1 MNNLIVKPV
10 DVLGSPIIAVQD
22 EKGNIY
28 AGVSYFCN
36 ALGMTRGQKN
46 RQVMN
51 VQKDETLKRGCIK
64 LGAGVLDEGNEAIAL
79 RIDFIPIW
87 LAKISITG
95 KTKQENPELAK
106 KLLDYQLKA
115 KDILAAAFLPKQ
127 ENSEDIQG
135 QIKLL
140 AQGTTELY
148 QRVEGVESEVNTVKA
163 EIENLRDE
171 LPLFPC
177 EADKIKNAINKRV
190 IELLGGKESNAYK
203 NISLRKKVF
212 ANCYQTLKWNFEE
225 VGKYTEIKRKY
236 RHEAI
241 KIAEKYEPPLF
252 LKEQIESEN
261 AQQSF
266 NFEDEGLRYE

>member
-1 MNNLIVKPV
+1 MNDLTVKSVDVFGNAVMAAKDNNGTIWVGIKWMCQGMGMSEGQCKRQIANIQKDLLLKKAGSNLILPTSSGEK
-10 DVLGSPIIAVQD
+10 DV
-22 EKGNIY
+22 
-28 AGVSYFCN
+28 FC
-36 ALGMTRGQKN
+36 LKN
-46 RQVMN
+46 
-51 VQKDETLKRGCIK
+51 DYL
-64 LGAGVLDEGNEAIAL
+64 
-79 RIDFIPIW
+79 PIW
-87 LAKISITG
+87 LAKISITPSIQ
-95 KTKQENPELAK
+95 QENPELAK

-127 ENSEDIQG
+127 ENANVQG

-148 QRVEGVESEVNTVKA
+148 QRVEGVESEVNAVKQ

-177 EADKIKNAINKRV
+177 EADKIKNTINKRV

-241 KIAEKYEPPLF
+241 KIAEKYEPPFF
-252 LKEQIESEN
+252 LAEQIEAEN

-266 NFEDEGLRYE
+266 NFEGKN